1 MIYDTRPCTL
11 GEGVFWHPLRQALFW
26 FDITQGQLL
35 ANDGARQQMW
45 HFPQMVSAAAVIS
58 QDELLICGEKGL
70 FRFHLETGATSPIT
84 ALEPDKPE
92 NRSNDGKV
100 DRQGGFWVSTMGKD
114 SATRQGKGAIYR
126 WFKGELRLLYPEIS
140 IPNAICFSPDGTAAY
155 FSDTVQQ
162 KIWRVALDAAG
173 WPMGDPA
180 VYLDFAGTEIY
191 PDGSTV
197 DAAGNVWNAQ
207 WGLGRVACYAPDG
220 AFLTEVKVDAPH
232 SSCPAFGGAGM
243 ETLFV
248 TTALED
254 MSDSA
259 KATFPQAGKVFA
271 FDGIAKGL
279 ADALVT
285 L

>member
-1 MIYDTRPCTL
+1 
-11 GEGVFWHPLRQALFW
+11 
-26 FDITQGQLL
+26 
-35 ANDGARQQMW
+35 
-45 HFPQMVSAAAVIS
+45 
-58 QDELLICGEKGL
+58 
-70 FRFHLETGATSPIT
+70 
-84 ALEPDKPE
+84 
-92 NRSNDGKV
+92 
-100 DRQGGFWVSTMGKD
+100 
-114 SATRQGKGAIYR
+114 
-126 WFKGELRLLYPEIS
+126 
-140 IPNAICFSPDGTAAY
+140 
-155 FSDTVQQ
+155 
-162 KIWRVALDAAG
+162 
-173 WPMGDPA
+173 MGDPA

-232 SSCPAFGGAGM
+232 SSCPAFGGARM

-279 ADALVT
+279 ADALVA

>member
-26 FDITQGQLL
+26 FDITQGRLL

-58 QDELLICGEKGL
+58 HDEVLICGEKGL
-70 FRFHLETGATSPIT
+70 FRFDLETGATSPVT

-155 FSDTVQQ
+155 FSDTAQQ

-173 WPMGDPA
+173 WPMGAPA
-180 VYLDFAGTEIY
+180 VYLDFTGTEIY
-191 PDGSTV
+191 PDGATV

-207 WGLGRVACYAPDG
+207 WGMGRVACYAPDG
-220 AFLTEVKVDAPH
+220 AFVTEVKVDAPH
-232 SSCPAFGGAGM
+232 TSCPAFGGAGM
-243 ETLFV
+243 GTLFV
-248 TTALED
+248 TTALEE
-254 MSDSA
+254 MSDTA
-259 KATFPQAGKVFA
+259 KAAFPNSGKVFA

-279 ADALVT
+279 ADALVA